1 MKQAPW
7 LRNANLALAFLL
19 ELAALLAYAAAGA
32 LMPEGWLQ
40 PVAGVIGAGVF
51 ILLWGIWAAPRAKR
65 RLRGVQLIWFK
76 AAVFAVA
83 VLVVA
88 LAGQPV
94 WAGVFAALVA
104 LHLVLALRLR
114 QA

>member
-7 LRNANLALAFLL
+7 LRNTNLALAFLL
-19 ELAALLAYAAAGA
+19 ELAALIAYAAVGA

-40 PVAGVIGAGVF
+40 PAAGVIAAGVF
-51 ILLWGIWAAPRAKR
+51 IFGWGFWAAPRAKR
-65 RLRGVQLIWFK
+65 RLRGAHLIWFK
-76 AAVFAVA
+76 AVVFGLA

-88 LAGQPV
+88 LVGQPV
-94 WAGVFAALVA
+94 WAGVLAALVA
-104 LHLVLALRLR
+104 VHLVLASRLR

>member
-1 MKQAPW
+1 MKQALW

-19 ELAALLAYAAAGA
+19 ELAALFAYAAVGA

-40 PVAGVIGAGVF
+40 PAAGVTAAGAFIFAWGV
-51 ILLWGIWAAPRAKR
+51 WAAPRAKR
-65 RLRGVQLIWFK
+65 RLRGAHLLWFK
-76 AAVFAVA
+76 AAVFALA

-88 LAGQPV
+88 LVGQPV
-94 WAGVFAALVA
+94 WAGVLAALVA
-104 LHLVLALRLR
+104 VNLLLALRLR

>member
-19 ELAALLAYAAAGA
+19 ELAALLAYAAVGA

-40 PVAGVIGAGVF
+40 PAAGVVAAGLF
-51 ILLWGIWAAPRAKR
+51 ILVWGIWAAPRAKR

-76 AAVFAVA
+76 AAVFGFGV
-83 VLVVA
+83 VVVA
-88 LAGQPV
+88 LAGQPL

-104 LHLVLALRLR
+104 LHLVLTLRLR